1 MSTYTRQNHDGSIT
15 VLTDTTDEFQA
26 QQCPH
31 CKEWIYTADGPF
43 AEAEPEH
50 GNFGDPT
57 KPTACHDHIEECHPE
72 TIDPK
77 ELESGFI
84 RIPYCKWNEEEVMAI
99 YPKDA
104 LNFHQL
110 TITNMKLEMG
120 VY

>member
-15 VLTDTTDEFQA
+15 VMVDTTDESQA
-26 QQCPH
+26 QQCPY

-50 GNFGDPT
+50 GCYGDPT

-72 TIDPK
+72 KVERNGDLIT
-77 ELESGFI
+77 L
-84 RIPYCKWNEEEVMAI
+84 PYCKWNEEDVMAI